1 MHCLELSNCINSP
14 CLIALLPCRCFPSLC
29 CLQDDK
35 AQELNARFIAEM
47 KQLEAD
53 IIATHKK
60 GSWTRCVPG
69 SAGTTATYSTCL
81 IPGSAAGLTM
91 RGVPYS
97 VSI

>member
-1 MHCLELSNCINSP
+1 VHCLELSNDCP
-14 CLIALLPCRCFPSLC
+14 CLLAGLPAAVSRPFLC

-35 AQELNARFIAEM
+35 AQELNGRFIAEM
-47 KQLEAD
+47 KQLEGD

-69 SAGTTATYSTCL
+69 TAGTTATYSTCL